1 MTFCYQIQLESC
13 KQDLAE
19 KNSLLSEASDA
30 LDSLEKQVESQ
41 KHIIKNYEEGASSQH
56 QGSMFELGNV
66 PKSKKISSMTRSPD
80 VSRKPLMSP
89 KEIVQLISLKYFLCP
104 KHLN

>member
-19 KNSLLSEASDA
+19 KNSLLSEASEA

-41 KHIIKNYEEGASSQH
+41 KLIIKNYEEGGASSLLH
-56 QGSMFELGNV
+56 GSKFELGNV
-66 PKSKKISSMTRSPD
+66 PKSKKMSSMTRSPD

-89 KEIVQLISLKYFLCP
+89 KEIVQLI
-104 KHLN
+104 